1 LSQNL
6 RPFNCD
12 LLHLILKSNAIAH
25 NFYGNGM
32 VAKKASSLKFGATE
46 AAGDDKVE
54 VVEFKF
60 GEVGA

>member
-12 LLHLILKSNAIAH
+12 LLH
-25 NFYGNGM
+25 NFYGTGM